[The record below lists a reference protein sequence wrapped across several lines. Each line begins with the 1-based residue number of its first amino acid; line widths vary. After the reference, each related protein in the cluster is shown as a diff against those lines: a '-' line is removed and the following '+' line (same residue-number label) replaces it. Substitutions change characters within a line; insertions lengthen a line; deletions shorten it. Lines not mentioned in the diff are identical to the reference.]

1 MDFSSSTEEKKV
13 DIIRCSRC
21 GAEMKSDARYCMKC
35 GNLNYSHPDNV
46 SMRPYIKDVNSNK
59 TLNNSVS
66 GMMPKFI
73 GNINLSNKMI
83 CLIVNILLHLVILF
97 VTTYIFKNFLLFLGC
112 FVLFIFDYSMQVVY
126 IKANKKWWSYF
137 IPFYNMY
144 IFCQITLDN
153 GWLFLLYFV
162 PFVNLVVYFL
172 SLYRL
177 GIRFGRNG
185 FFTLFFPIVFIP
197 IIAFSK
203 DTASLSVQNFSDE
216 KGGIV
221 DTKTKTKKEVNYRRK
236 QFVLSLFVLVGFV
249 ILVYFSLPYIKE
261 IYDNFLDYLNTKE
274 S

>member
-1 MDFSSSTEEKKV
+1 MDFSSNTEENKV
-13 DIIRCSRC
+13 NIIRCSRC
-21 GAEMKSDARYCMKC
+21 GAEMKSDVRYCMKC

-59 TLNNSVS
+59 PLNSS
-66 GMMPKFI
+66 DSSMMPKVI
-73 GNINLSNKMI
+73 KNINLSNKMI

-97 VTTYIFKNFLLFLGC
+97 VTASILKNFLLFLGC
-112 FVLFIFDYSMQVVY
+112 FVLFIFNYSMQVVY

-144 IFCQITLDN
+144 VFCQITLDN
-153 GWLFLLYFV
+153 GWIFLLYFV
-162 PFVNLVVYFL
+162 PFVNLVVYFI

-185 FFTLFFPIVFIP
+185 LFTLFLPVVFIP

-203 DTASLSVQNFSDE
+203 DTASLSVQNLSDE
-216 KGGIV
+216 KVEVV
-221 DTKTKTKKEVNYRRK
+221 DTKTKTRTEINYHRK
-236 QFVLSLFVLVGFV
+236 QFILSLFVLVGFS
-249 ILVYFSLPYIKE
+249 ILVYFSLPYIKQ
-261 IYDNFLDYLNTKE
+261 IYNDFLDYLNTEE